1 MSLPA
6 EYRISKQGDST
17 QKYINRSTERKKVGK
32 KKTELKKKNNLIDRY
47 RSQNNRSA
55 LETC

>member
-6 EYRISKQGDST
+6 EYKISKQGDST

-32 KKTELKKKNNLIDRY
+32 KKTELKKKKQPN
-47 RSQNNRSA
+47 
-55 LETC
+55 

>member
-17 QKYINRSTERKKVGK
+17 QKYINRSTERKKSGK
-32 KKTELKKKNNLIDRY
+32 KENRVKKKKQPN
-47 RSQNNRSA
+47 
-55 LETC
+55 

>member
-32 KKTELKKKNNLIDRY
+32 KKTVKKKNNLIDRY